1 MTNKEKAFNNERTKN
16 VSKYLRM
23 MLVIITMMTVA
34 GWKKKVTPPEVTVP
48 VTTEAQTTTAVE
60 TTEAKET
67 TKPEERTQAVAEEEK
82 YVANTVEELIEIL
95 EKEGKLSELNVL
107 VLDEAAKS
115 GKLIKEGQKVSLA
128 LTEKF
133 FVYSA
138 EGVTNI
144 VCSTKEKLVDKRNW
158 IGDNLVELL
167 FIDFEGEAD
176 ITLKIPDK
184 FSIKLT
190 IEENYSS
197 STLIDS
203 NETVEVITGINSYEE
218 WSVTEEFYSLINP
231 DNGTL
236 FLMNKEA
243 GTAKV
248 IKGGETVKYE
258 EEETLIFYTLAGTY
272 LYKDSSPKGI
282 ISYNTKGIGMDW
294 ILDVDTSKI
303 TEETTVTIIVSAG
316 YGEEKKLLVT
326 FIP

>member
-1 MTNKEKAFNNERTKN
+1 
-16 VSKYLRM
+16 
-23 MLVIITMMTVA
+23 
-34 GWKKKVTPPEVTVP
+34 
-48 VTTEAQTTTAVE
+48 
-60 TTEAKET
+60 
-67 TKPEERTQAVAEEEK
+67 
-82 YVANTVEELIEIL
+82 
-95 EKEGKLSELNVL
+95 VL

>member
-34 GWKKKVTPPEVTVP
+34 GCKKKVTPPEVTVP